1 MKKINIEKIIL
12 MALLVFC
19 LNSCQTDSDNINA
32 ANENTVFTT
41 KQGIVEATTGLK
53 QLYSTLGIRLLVE
66 TPAITTREA
75 ASATPVVAIADLE
88 QGGSSLQDT
97 SPNIVGLWGTM
108 LRVIKNSN
116 EVITACNTVPLEV
129 GTKSGL
135 VSYAKIYKAMS
146 IGTLSQNFEK
156 VIIEPNKNNE
166 AQFVTRQQ
174 GYLYAIQLLNE
185 AKADII
191 ANPVST
197 EVTTLYNSE
206 VNLPNTLNAL
216 IARYS
221 LFAGNYTDAIN
232 TANLVSLTTKSV
244 FKYDGGINPNPI
256 FTRMVQQTNNS
267 KPIADFGLPSA
278 IFTVAATDG
287 RRAFYLGAASGNS
300 LGGGSF
306 PFRNLT
312 GFFTTSTSDIPV
324 YLVDEMKLI
333 KAEAHI
339 RKATPDLAAATL
351 ELNSVL
357 TTTDVFGVNA
367 NLPAYS
373 GPNTATDLLLEIY
386 KNRRVELFFT
396 GMSLE
401 DSRRFA
407 RPQPT
412 QNSTNN
418 FTDERNRNFYP
429 YPVTERNNNPNT
441 PGNPAI

>member
-1 MKKINIEKIIL
+1 MKKININKIIFVV
-12 MALLVFC
+12 LLVLG

-32 ANENTVFTT
+32 ANGNTVFTT
-41 KQGIVEATTGLK
+41 KQGIIEATTGLK
-53 QLYSTLGIRLLVE
+53 QLFSTSGVRFLVE
-66 TPAITTREA
+66 TPAVTTREA
-75 ASATPVVAIADLE
+75 ASSNTFINMVELE
-88 QGGSSLQDT
+88 QGGSGLPDNST
-97 SPNIVGLWGTM
+97 NPGGLWGTM

-116 EVITACNTVPLEV
+116 EVITACNTVPLAV

-135 VSYAKIYKAMS
+135 VAYAKIYKAMS
-146 IGTLSQNFEK
+146 IGALSQNFEK
-156 VIIEPNKNNE
+156 VIIEPSRNND

-185 AKADII
+185 AKAEVT
-191 ANPVST
+191 ANPVSA
-197 EVTTLYNSE
+197 EITTLYNSE
-206 VNLPNTLNAL
+206 VNLNNTLNAL

-232 TANLVSLTTKSV
+232 AANLVSLTTKSV
-244 FKYDGGINPNPI
+244 FKYDGGINLNPI
-256 FTRMVQQTNNS
+256 YTRVVQTNNL
-267 KPIADFGLPSA
+267 KPIADFGLPTA
-278 IFTVAATDG
+278 IFTVAASDG
-287 RRAFYLGAASGNS
+287 RRAFYLGAASTNS

-306 PFRNLT
+306 PLRILT

-373 GPNTATDLLLEIY
+373 GPNTATDLLSEIY

-401 DSRRFA
+401 DSRRFS

-412 QNSTNN
+412 QNSTTN

-429 YPVTERNNNPNT
+429 YPNTERNNNLNT
-441 PGNPAI
+441 PVNPTI